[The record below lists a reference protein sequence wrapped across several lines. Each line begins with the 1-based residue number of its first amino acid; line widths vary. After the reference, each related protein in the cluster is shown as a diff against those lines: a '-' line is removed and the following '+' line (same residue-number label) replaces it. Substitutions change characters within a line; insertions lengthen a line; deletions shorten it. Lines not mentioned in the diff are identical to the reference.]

1 MKDFQ
6 LKNGIFFKQYRISL
20 LKEIFRKS
28 IHLCSAFVPALL
40 KIAYWPVM
48 LLLFLALLGY
58 SVSELLRI
66 NGIEVPVVSKIT
78 AVAAR
83 KRDENKFV
91 LGPVT
96 LVIGIIFSSLIWQPT
111 FARIG
116 IYALAFGDG
125 LASLVGKFWGR
136 IYIPGTQGKT
146 VAGSLT
152 CFLAVFISSFCVCSN
167 SFVAL
172 ILATVAMVVEVL
184 PLKDFDNVLIPIF
197 IGGLAQFLIM
207 GTF

>member
-1 MKDFQ
+1 MKNLQ

-20 LKEIFRKS
+20 LKELFRKS
-28 IHLCSAFVPALL
+28 IHLCSAFVPFLL
-40 KIAYWPVM
+40 KIAYWPV
-48 LLLFLALLGY
+48 LILLFLALIGY
-58 SVSELLRI
+58 CVSELFRL

-96 LVIGIIFSSLIWQPT
+96 LVVGIICTALLWQPT

-125 LASLVGKFWGR
+125 LASLFGKFLGR
-136 IYIPGTQGKT
+136 IHIPGTQGKT
-146 VAGSLT
+146 AAGSLT
-152 CFLAVFISSFCVCSN
+152 CFIAVFVSSFCVCSN
-167 SFVAL
+167 AFVSL
-172 ILATVAMVVEVL
+172 ILATAAMIVEVL
-184 PLKDFDNVLIPIF
+184 PMKDFDNIVIPIF